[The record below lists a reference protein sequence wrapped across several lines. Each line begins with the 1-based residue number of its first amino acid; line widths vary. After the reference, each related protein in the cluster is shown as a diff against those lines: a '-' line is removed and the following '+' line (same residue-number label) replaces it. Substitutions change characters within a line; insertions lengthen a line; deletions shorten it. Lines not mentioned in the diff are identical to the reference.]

1 MKKLVS
7 FVVVVFIIACEESY
21 KPEESSVPLRAS
33 TSSTAYTVNDP
44 IVVYVTNH
52 TDDPISFERWDGTIF
67 YYRDKLTDSGWVEW
81 TQTGIYPSSEMQRYV
96 LDADEVYV
104 DTIIVRKPGIYR
116 FRFPIR
122 HNDDPSRGD
131 VLTTNSFSIE

>member
-1 MKKLVS
+1 MKKLILAAL
-7 FVVVVFIIACEESY
+7 FVVILACEESY
-21 KPEESSVPLRAS
+21 KPEVSSTPLQAS
-33 TSSTAYTVNDP
+33 TSATTYSINDP
-44 IVVYVTNH
+44 IVVYVANRTG
-52 TDDPISFERWDGTIF
+52 DPISFERWDGTIF
-67 YYRDKLTDSGWVEW
+67 YFRDKLTDSGWVQW
-81 TQTGIYPSSEMQRYV
+81 TQTGIYPSSEMQRFI
-96 LDADEVYV
+96 LGTDEVYA

>member
-44 IVVYVTNH
+44 IVVYVTNQ